1 MRTQRLEYLDTLDI
15 LFSGRSATGPQAAGI
30 KKILA
35 PTEESPIDPCLDEAN
50 PTSLSSDSDTEEQPS
65 TIIKKTPQP
74 ARSIRQ
80 GKKRAAEEID
90 GIDGKENPRHGK
102 KIKKLTGG
110 EQIASEMNYWTMQNA
125 ASLEAHR
132 IEKLKPE
139 ARVMEDLN
147 TNYQEELEELNLS
160 EFTALVITLKT
171 VNSMYA
177 NGTAADYYLML
188 GPGKLREQF
197 VENLFESLHN
207 DA

>member
-1 MRTQRLEYLDTLDI
+1 
-15 LFSGRSATGPQAAGI
+15 
-30 KKILA
+30 
-35 PTEESPIDPCLDEAN
+35 
-50 PTSLSSDSDTEEQPS
+50 
-65 TIIKKTPQP
+65 
-74 ARSIRQ
+74 
-80 GKKRAAEEID
+80 
-90 GIDGKENPRHGK
+90 
-102 KIKKLTGG
+102 
-110 EQIASEMNYWTMQNA
+110 MQNA
-125 ASLEAHR
+125 ASLEARR
-132 IEKLKPE
+132 IEKLKLE

-147 TNYQEELEELNLS
+147 TNYQEELEKLNLS

>member
-1 MRTQRLEYLDTLDI
+1 
-15 LFSGRSATGPQAAGI
+15 
-30 KKILA
+30 
-35 PTEESPIDPCLDEAN
+35 
-50 PTSLSSDSDTEEQPS
+50 
-65 TIIKKTPQP
+65 
-74 ARSIRQ
+74 
-80 GKKRAAEEID
+80 
-90 GIDGKENPRHGK
+90 
-102 KIKKLTGG
+102 
-110 EQIASEMNYWTMQNA
+110 MQNT
-125 ASLEAHR
+125 ASLEARR

-177 NGTAADYYLML
+177 NGTEADYYLML
-188 GPGKLREQF
+188 GPGKLHEQF